1 MILKKL
7 LCLFLTVLCISL
19 PGCGSS
25 NAYNDTQI
33 LVNEAGSESGIE
45 NYNQEKIIEEY
56 GKDIDSGLFLFPNQ
70 TSVMDEVLGVQY
82 DIESYSLPA
91 YVA

>member
-1 MILKKL
+1 MVKK
-7 LCLFLTVLCISL
+7 SK
-19 PGCGSS
+19 
-25 NAYNDTQI
+25 I
-33 LVNEAGSESGIE
+33 LVVIFGLLLLVFLIRLFFILIPGMVNAPVDNQVGIE